1 MPGAELSDSLMRVN
15 SPDQFPA
22 SSGYF
27 GCQDMTTK
35 ADDGHPKARA
45 VESWHAR
52 TEGSPGSEFHSSR
65 VVTGSA
71 IMSFFLF
78 SKDVSVTGSQEHG
91 SRLFQ
96 TAVLD
101 ELR

>member
-1 MPGAELSDSLMRVN
+1 MPGAELRDSLMRLN

-27 GCQDMTTK
+27 GCQDATAK
-35 ADDGHPKARA
+35 ADGHPKARA
-45 VESWHAR
+45 MEPWRAR
-52 TEGSPGSEFHSSR
+52 TEGSPGSGLHSSLR
-65 VVTGSA
+65 VDTSSA
-71 IMSFFLF
+71 IMSFFFF
-78 SKDVSVTGSQEHG
+78 SKEVSVTGSQEQG

-101 ELR
+101 AL

>member
-1 MPGAELSDSLMRVN
+1 MRLN

-27 GCQDMTTK
+27 GCQDATAK
-35 ADDGHPKARA
+35 ADGHPKARA
-45 VESWHAR
+45 MEPWRAR
-52 TEGSPGSEFHSSR
+52 TEGSPGSELHSSPR
-65 VVTGSA
+65 VDTSSA
-71 IMSFFLF
+71 IMSFFF
-78 SKDVSVTGSQEHG
+78 SKDVSVTGSQEQG

-101 ELR
+101 AL